1 MHKACCWSPTRAR
14 PTARTSTVSA
24 FPTAKPGRLPKA
36 TSLLSATS
44 RFASAESIPDMS
56 LALLLFQTASPTPS
70 PASTPEKFPAWLTL
84 IYVSGLAVVALL
96 LVVSILRNRPW
107 RSAATVATAP
117 GNLPKDVRKRLG
129 ATATNRGLR
138 VWRWLFALAAI
149 FIFGFHVYWAR
160 YAAASNPKFQELS
173 YKDLRNRRLSES
185 TLRGW
190 IYDRKGRPLAYYKKD
205 AGGNIVR
212 EYPMDSA
219 LAHLFGSDRG
229 EPGLERALFGTES
242 GAVPEVWQ
250 IIRGETVEQR
260 LNKDYTLT
268 IDRDLQQAVVDQLK
282 GNHGA
287 VVMFNPQTGDVLA
300 MYSNP
305 SYSLKDV
312 SDAAAWIRLEGDK
325 KEKPLLNRALNEYY
339 VPGSTFK
346 TVMMYTA
353 FRNGMQNIRFTTS
366 GGFSPEGCGRTITD
380 DNGACEACGNIGIDA
395 AYQHSS
401 NIYFSYMGT
410 QLGGERIR
418 DTAKLLGIGAYDS
431 LSGEGQGRREPE
443 IWNASTSA
451 IKNALAPT
459 ESWLKAG
466 KHSTRCE
473 LMYEGYG
480 QGYASQM
487 TPFQMAL
494 IISAAA
500 NLEGR
505 LMKPKIE
512 LDRLPEVLNQVLSSQ
527 QALTIRGIMN
537 MVTEGGTGTGAMAP
551 VKAAGIR
558 SGGKT
563 GTAQKQVP
571 IIDPKT
577 GQPKTRL
584 VLEHESKGN
593 IIGQHQ
599 ETVFADK
606 PRSDA
611 WYLSFA
617 PLERPTIAMAVL
629 LEGPGPGI
637 SFYGGKNAAPIAAQL
652 ILKANELG
660 YLGAANNQA
669 GQQTGGQQNQRRT
682 R

>member
-1 MHKACCWSPTRAR
+1 
-14 PTARTSTVSA
+14 
-24 FPTAKPGRLPKA
+24 
-36 TSLLSATS
+36 
-44 RFASAESIPDMS
+44 MS
-56 LALLLFQTASPTPS
+56 LALFLFQTATPS
-70 PASTPEKFPAWLTL
+70 PAPSPEKLPAWLTL
-84 IYVSGLAVVALL
+84 IYLLGLGLVALL
-96 LVVSILRNRPW
+96 LVASLIRRW
-107 RSAATVATAP
+107 FGRSPAAVTAP
-117 GNLPKDVRKRLG
+117 ASVSKEIRRRLG
-129 ATATNRGLR
+129 ATSTNRGLR
-138 VWRWLFALAAI
+138 AWRWLFALVAI
-149 FIFGFHVYWAR
+149 AIFGFHVYWAR
-160 YAAASNPKFQELS
+160 YAAADNPKFQELS

-190 IYDRKGRPLAYYKKD
+190 IYDRKGSPLAYYKKD

-229 EPGLERALFGTES
+229 EPGLERALFGAES

-250 IIRGETVEQR
+250 IIRGETVEQK

-268 IDRDLQQAVVDQLK
+268 IDRELQQAVVDQLK

-287 VVMFNPQTGDVLA
+287 VVIFNPQTGDVLA
-300 MYSNP
+300 LYSNP
-305 SYSLKDV
+305 SYSLKETEDEA
-312 SDAAAWIRLEGDK
+312 SWIKLDNDK
-325 KEKPLLNRALNEYY
+325 KEKPLLNRALREYY

-346 TVMMYTA
+346 TLMMYTA
-353 FRNGMQNIRFTTS
+353 FRNNMQNIRFTTS

-380 DNGACEACGNIGIDA
+380 DNGGCEACGNIGIDVG
-395 AYQHSS
+395 YQKSS
-401 NIYFSYMGT
+401 NIYFSFLAT
-410 QLGGERIR
+410 QLGGQRIQE
-418 DTAKLLGIGAYDS
+418 TAKLLGLGAYDS
-431 LSGEGQGRREPE
+431 LTGEGQGRREPE
-443 IWNASTSA
+443 IWNASTNA
-451 IKNALAPT
+451 IKNAIAPT
-459 ESWLKAG
+459 QAWLKAG

-494 IISAAA
+494 LISAAA

-512 LDRLPEVLNQVLSSQ
+512 LDRPAEVLNQVLTRE
-527 QALTIRGIMN
+527 QAATIRGIMN

-551 VKAAGIR
+551 VRAAGIR

-563 GTAQKQVP
+563 GTAQKAVP
-571 IIDPKT
+571 VIDPKT
-577 GQPKTRL
+577 GQPMKRI
-584 VLEHESKGN
+584 VIEHDPKGN
-593 IIGQHQ
+593 IIGQH
-599 ETVFADK
+599 EEVVLADK
-606 PRSDA
+606 MRSDA

-617 PLERPTIAMAVL
+617 PLDRPTISMAVL

-652 ILKANELG
+652 ILKANALG
-660 YLGAANNQA
+660 YFSGSNQPA
-669 GQQTGGQQNQRRT
+669 QQPESQQNQRRT

>member
-1 MHKACCWSPTRAR
+1 MT
-14 PTARTSTVSA
+14 
-24 FPTAKPGRLPKA
+24 
-36 TSLLSATS
+36 
-44 RFASAESIPDMS
+44 S
-56 LALLLFQTASPTPS
+56 LALFFLQTPTPQAA
-70 PASTPEKFPAWLTL
+70 PTPEKFPAWLTL
-84 IYVSGLAVVALL
+84 IYLIGIALAGLLL
-96 LVVSILRNRPW
+96 LVSLIRTWLR
-107 RSAATVATAP
+107 RSPTAP
-117 GNLPKDVRKRLG
+117 TAPSTLPKDIRKRLG
-129 ATATNRGLR
+129 ATTTNRGLHA
-138 VWRWLFALAAI
+138 WRWLFVLAAI

-160 YAAASNPKFQELS
+160 YAAERNQKFQDLS
-173 YKDLRNRRLSES
+173 YKDLRNRRLTES

-190 IYDRKGRPLAYYKKD
+190 IYDRKGRPLALYKKD
-205 AGGNIVR
+205 ANGDIVR
-212 EYPMDSA
+212 DYPMDSA
-219 LAHLFGSDRG
+219 LAHIFGSDRG
-229 EPGLERALFGTES
+229 EPGLERALFGAES

-250 IIRGETVEQR
+250 IIRSQTVEQK

-287 VVMFNPQTGDVLA
+287 VVIFNPQTGDVLA

-305 SYSLKDV
+305 SYSLNDV
-312 SDAAAWIRLEGDK
+312 QDQAKWIALDNDR
-325 KEKPLLNRALNEYY
+325 KERPLLNRAMNEYY

-353 FRNGMQNIRFTTS
+353 FRNGMQNIHFNTS
-366 GGFSPEGCGRTITD
+366 AGFSPPGCGRTITD
-380 DNGACEACGNIGIDA
+380 DNGRCEACGDIDIA
-395 AYQHSS
+395 SGYQHSS
-401 NIYFSYMGT
+401 NIYFSYLGT
-410 QLGGERIR
+410 QLGGEKIQA
-418 DTAKLLGIGAYDS
+418 TAKLLGLGAYDS

-443 IWNASTSA
+443 IWNASSNA

-500 NLEGR
+500 NLDGR

-512 LDRLPEVLNQVLSSQ
+512 ADRPPEVLNQVLTRD
-527 QALTIRGIMN
+527 QAAEIRHIMN
-537 MVTEGGTGTGAMAP
+537 LVTEGGTGTGAMAP
-551 VKAAGIR
+551 VRAAGIR

-563 GTAQKQVP
+563 GTAQKAVP
-571 IIDPKT
+571 VIDPKT
-577 GQPKTRL
+577 GEPKKKIVIERDF
-584 VLEHESKGN
+584 KGK
-593 IIGQHQ
+593 IIGQHE

-606 PRSDA
+606 LRSDA

-617 PLERPTIAMAVL
+617 PLEKPAIAMAVL

-652 ILKANELG
+652 ILKANSLG
-660 YLGAANNQA
+660 YFGATNY
-669 GQQTGGQQNQRRT
+669 QQNQQPSQQRQRRN

>member
-1 MHKACCWSPTRAR
+1 M
-14 PTARTSTVSA
+14 TA
-24 FPTAKPGRLPKA
+24 
-36 TSLLSATS
+36 
-44 RFASAESIPDMS
+44 
-56 LALLLFQTASPTPS
+56 LALFLFQTPTPLQ
-70 PASTPEKFPAWLTL
+70 PASTPEKLPAWLTL
-84 IYVSGLAVVALL
+84 IYLFGIGIVGFLLIVS
-96 LVVSILRNRPW
+96 LVRAWFRRAP
-107 RSAATVATAP
+107 AAPTAP
-117 GNLPKDVRKRLG
+117 ASLPKDIQKRLG
-129 ATATNRGLR
+129 ATTTNRGLR
-138 VWRWLFALAAI
+138 AWRWVFALVAI
-149 FIFGFHVYWAR
+149 FILGFHVYWAR

-205 AGGNIVR
+205 SNGDIER
-212 EYPMDSA
+212 EYPMDAA
-219 LAHLFGSDRG
+219 LAHIFGSDRG
-229 EPGLERALFGTES
+229 EPGLERAMFGTES

-250 IIRGETVEQR
+250 IIRGQTVEQR

-287 VVMFNPQTGDVLA
+287 VVMFNPQTGEVLA
-300 MYSNP
+300 LYSNP
-305 SYSLKDV
+305 SYSLKDTQ
-312 SDAAAWIRLEGDK
+312 DEATWMKLDNDK
-325 KEKPLLNRALNEYY
+325 KEKPLLNRALREYY

-346 TVMMYTA
+346 TLMMYTA
-353 FRNGMQNIRFTTS
+353 FRNGMQNIRFTTT
-366 GGFSPEGCGRTITD
+366 GGFSPPGCNKTITD
-380 DNGACEACGNIGIDA
+380 DNGGCEACGNIGIDQ

-418 DTAKLLGIGAYDS
+418 DTAKLVGLGAYDS

-451 IKNALAPT
+451 IKNAIAPT

-577 GQPKTRL
+577 GQPKTRI
-584 VLEHESKGN
+584 VMEHDSKGN
-593 IIGQHQ
+593 IIGQHR

-617 PLERPTIAMAVL
+617 PLEKPTIAMAV
-629 LEGPGPGI
+629 
-637 SFYGGKNAAPIAAQL
+637 F
-652 ILKANELG
+652 
-660 YLGAANNQA
+660 
-669 GQQTGGQQNQRRT
+669 
-682 R
+682 

>member
-1 MHKACCWSPTRAR
+1 MA
-14 PTARTSTVSA
+14 V
-24 FPTAKPGRLPKA
+24 
-36 TSLLSATS
+36 
-44 RFASAESIPDMS
+44 
-56 LALLLFQTASPTPS
+56 ALLLFQTASPTPS
-70 PASTPEKFPAWLTL
+70 PASTPESFPAWLTL
-84 IYVSGLAVVALL
+84 IYVSGLALIAVLLILSLFRMWFSRSSATPTAL
-96 LVVSILRNRPW
+96 
-107 RSAATVATAP
+107 A
-117 GNLPKDVRKRLG
+117 NLPKDVRKRMG
-129 ATATNRGLR
+129 ATTANRGLR
-138 VWRWLFALAAI
+138 VWRWLFALLVI
-149 FIFGFHVYWAR
+149 SVFGFHVYWAL
-160 YAAASNPKFQELS
+160 YARDTNAKFQELS

-190 IYDRKGRPLAYYKKD
+190 IYDRKGRPLAFYKKD
-205 AGGNIVR
+205 SDGNITR
-212 EYPMDSA
+212 SYPMDSA
-219 LAHLFGSDRG
+219 LAHIFGTDRG

-242 GAVPEVWQ
+242 GAMPEVWQ
-250 IIRGETVEQR
+250 IIRGQTVQQK

-268 IDRDLQQAVVDQLK
+268 IDLDLQQAVVDQLK

-287 VVMFNPQTGDVLA
+287 VVIFSPQTGDVLA

-312 SDAAAWIRLEGDK
+312 ADAAAWIRLEADK

-353 FRNGMQNIRFTTS
+353 FRNGMQDIRFTTS

-401 NIYFSYMGT
+401 NIYFSYLGT
-410 QLGGERIR
+410 QLGGEKIQA
-418 DTAKLLGIGAYDS
+418 TAKLLGLGAYDS
-431 LSGEGQGRREPE
+431 LSGEGQGRRAPE
-443 IWNASTSA
+443 IWNASTNA
-451 IKNALAPT
+451 IKNAIAPT

-512 LDRLPEVLNQVLSSQ
+512 LDRPPEVLNQVLSSQ

-537 MVTEGGTGTGAMAP
+537 LVTEGGTGTGAMAP

-563 GTAQKQVP
+563 GTAQKAVP

-577 GQPKTRL
+577 GQPKTRV
-584 VLEHESKGN
+584 VLEHDPRGN
-593 IIGQHQ
+593 IIGQHL
-599 ETVFADK
+599 ETIFADK

-617 PLERPTIAMAVL
+617 PLEKPSIAMAVL

-652 ILKANELG
+652 ILKANALG
-660 YLGAANNQA
+660 YFGAANQA
-669 GQQTGGQQNQRRT
+669 SQQTGSQQNGRRT

>member
-1 MHKACCWSPTRAR
+1 MGA
-14 PTARTSTVSA
+14 
-24 FPTAKPGRLPKA
+24 
-36 TSLLSATS
+36 
-44 RFASAESIPDMS
+44 
-56 LALLLFQTASPTPS
+56 ALFLFQAATPSPTP
-70 PASTPEKFPAWLTL
+70 PPERQPAWLTL
-84 IYVSGLAVVALL
+84 IYLGGMGLVVVLL
-96 LVVSILRNRPW
+96 LLSLLRMWLR
-107 RSAATVATAP
+107 RSGNAPTAP
-117 GNLPKDVRKRLG
+117 ANLPKEIRKRLG
-129 ATATNRGLR
+129 ATSTNRGLR
-138 VWRWLFALAAI
+138 AWRLLFIVAALS
-149 FIFGFHVYWAR
+149 IFGFHIYWAR
-160 YAAASNPKFQELS
+160 YAPETNAKFQELS
-173 YKDLRNRRLSES
+173 YKDLRNRRLTES

-190 IYDRKGRPLAYYKKD
+190 IYDRKGRPLAYYKND
-205 AGGNIVR
+205 STGNIVR

-219 LAHLFGSDRG
+219 LSHIFGSDRG
-229 EPGLERALFGTES
+229 QAGLERAMFGTES

-250 IIRGETVEQR
+250 IIHGQTVEQK

-268 IDRDLQQAVVDQLK
+268 IDQDLQQAVVDQLK

-287 VVMFNPQTGDVLA
+287 VVMFNPQTGDLLA

-312 SDAAAWIRLEGDK
+312 QDPAKWISMDNDK

-353 FRNGMQNIRFTTS
+353 FRNGMQNIRFSTG

-380 DNGACEACGNIGIDA
+380 DNGGCEACGDIGIDV
-395 AYQHSS
+395 AYQKSS
-401 NIYFSYMGT
+401 NIYFSYLGT
-410 QLGGERIR
+410 QLGGEKIQA
-418 DTAKLLGIGAYDS
+418 TAKLLGLGAYDS
-431 LSGEGQGRREPE
+431 VSGEGQGRREPE
-443 IWNASTSA
+443 IWNASSSA
-451 IKNALAPT
+451 IKNSIAPT

-480 QGYASQM
+480 QGLASQM
-487 TPFQMAL
+487 TPFQMAM

-500 NLEGR
+500 NLEGQ

-512 LDRLPEVLNQVLSSQ
+512 ADRPPEVFNQVLTRD
-527 QALTIRGIMN
+527 QASEIRRIMN
-537 MVTEGGTGTGAMAP
+537 MVTEGGTGNSAMAP

-563 GTAQKQVP
+563 GTAQKAVP

-577 GQPKTRL
+577 GEPKKKI
-584 VLEHESKGN
+584 VVEHDPKGK
-593 IIGQHQ
+593 IIGQHE
-599 ETVFADK
+599 ETLFYDK
-606 PRSDA
+606 LRSDA

-617 PLERPTIAMAVL
+617 PLDKPAIAMAVL

-652 ILKANELG
+652 ILKAKALG
-660 YLGAANNQA
+660 YFGTVAKESE
-669 GQQTGGQQNQRRT
+669 GQKSGRRT
-682 R
+682 K

>member
-1 MHKACCWSPTRAR
+1 
-14 PTARTSTVSA
+14 
-24 FPTAKPGRLPKA
+24 
-36 TSLLSATS
+36 
-44 RFASAESIPDMS
+44 MS

-84 IYVSGLAVVALL
+84 IYVSGLALIALL
-96 LVVSILRNRPW
+96 LIVSIIRNRPW

-117 GNLPKDVRKRLG
+117 GNLPREVRKRLG
-129 ATATNRGLR
+129 ATTTNRGLR
-138 VWRWLFALAAI
+138 AWRWLFAIVAI
-149 FIFGFHVYWAR
+149 FVFGFHVYWAR
-160 YAAASNPKFQELS
+160 YAAERNEKFQELS

-190 IYDRKGRPLAYYKKD
+190 IYDRKGRPLAFYKKD
-205 AGGNIVR
+205 AEGNIVR
-212 EYPMDSA
+212 AYPMDSA

-250 IIRGETVEQR
+250 IIRGQTVEQK

-312 SDAAAWIRLEGDK
+312 QDAAAWIRLEGDK
-325 KEKPLLNRALNEYY
+325 KEKPLLNRAMNEYY

-346 TVMMYTA
+346 TVMMYAA
-353 FRNGMQNIRFTTS
+353 FRNGMQDIRFTTS
-366 GGFSPEGCGRTITD
+366 GGFSPAGCGRTITD
-380 DNGACEACGNIGIDA
+380 DNGACEACGNIGIDV
-395 AYQHSS
+395 AYQKSS
-401 NIYFSYMGT
+401 NIYFSFMGT
-410 QLGGERIR
+410 QLGGEKIR
-418 DTAKLLGIGAYDS
+418 DTAKLLGLGAYDS
-431 LSGEGQGRREPE
+431 LSGEGQGRRAPE
-443 IWNASTSA
+443 LWNASTSA
-451 IKNALAPT
+451 IRNAIAPT

-512 LDRLPEVLNQVLSSQ
+512 LDRPPEVLNQVLSSQ
-527 QALTIRGIMN
+527 QALTVRGIMN

-584 VLEHESKGN
+584 VLEHDYKGN

-599 ETVFADK
+599 ETIFADK

-617 PLERPTIAMAVL
+617 PLEKPTIAMAVL

-637 SFYGGKNAAPIAAQL
+637 SFYGGKNAGPIAAQL
-652 ILKANELG
+652 ILKANALG
-660 YLGAANNQA
+660 YLSATRSQP
-669 GQQTGGQQNQRRT
+669 GQQTGSRQNRR
-682 R
+682 RPQ

>member
-1 MHKACCWSPTRAR
+1 MT
-14 PTARTSTVSA
+14 
-24 FPTAKPGRLPKA
+24 
-36 TSLLSATS
+36 
-44 RFASAESIPDMS
+44 
-56 LALLLFQTASPTPS
+56 LALLLFQTATPS
-70 PASTPEKFPAWLTL
+70 PSASPISPEKFPAQMTL
-84 IYVSGLAVVALL
+84 IYVAGLGFVALL
-96 LVVSILRNRPW
+96 LILSLVRLWLRRAP
-107 RSAATVATAP
+107 SAPTALA
-117 GNLPKDVRKRLG
+117 NLPKDVRQRLG
-129 ATATNRGLR
+129 ATTTNRGLR
-138 VWRWLFALAAI
+138 AWRALFALAAI
-149 FIFGFHVYWAR
+149 GVFGFHVYWAR
-160 YAAASNPKFQELS
+160 YAPDHNAKLQELS

-205 AGGNIVR
+205 SNGDIER
-212 EYPMDSA
+212 EYPMDAA
-219 LAHLFGSDRG
+219 LAHIFGSDRG
-229 EPGLERALFGTES
+229 EPGLERAMFGTES

-250 IIRGETVEQR
+250 IIRGQTVEQR

-287 VVMFNPQTGDVLA
+287 VVMFNPQTGEVLA
-300 MYSNP
+300 LYSNP
-305 SYSLKDV
+305 SYSLKDTQ
-312 SDAAAWIRLEGDK
+312 DEGTWMKLDNDK
-325 KEKPLLNRALNEYY
+325 KEKPLLNRALREYY

-346 TVMMYTA
+346 TLMMYTA

-366 GGFSPEGCGRTITD
+366 GGFSPPGCNKTITD
-380 DNGACEACGNIGIDA
+380 DNGGCEACGNIGIDQ

-418 DTAKLLGIGAYDS
+418 DTAKLVGLGAYDS
-431 LSGEGQGRREPE
+431 VSGEGQGRREPE
-443 IWNASTSA
+443 IWNASSNA
-451 IKNALAPT
+451 IKNAVAPT

-494 IISAAA
+494 LISVAA
-500 NLEGR
+500 NLDGR

-512 LDRLPEVLNQVLSSQ
+512 MDRPNEMFSQVLTRD
-527 QALTIRGIMN
+527 QAQTIRGVMN

-558 SGGKT
+558 TGGKT
-563 GTAQKQVP
+563 GTAQKDVP
-571 IIDPKT
+571 VIDPKT
-577 GQPKTRL
+577 GEPMKKIVIEKDPKG
-584 VLEHESKGN
+584 K

-599 ETVFADK
+599 ETVFYDK
-606 PRSDA
+606 KRSDA

-617 PLERPTIAMAVL
+617 PLEKPVMAMAVL

-652 ILKANELG
+652 ILKANALG
-660 YLGAANNQA
+660 YFGAAGIPNNQSA
-669 GQQTGGQQNQRRT
+669 SPRTSPTPRRN

>member
-1 MHKACCWSPTRAR
+1 
-14 PTARTSTVSA
+14 
-24 FPTAKPGRLPKA
+24 
-36 TSLLSATS
+36 
-44 RFASAESIPDMS
+44 MS

-84 IYVSGLAVVALL
+84 IYVSGLAVIALL
-96 LVVSILRNRPW
+96 LVVSIFRNRPW

-117 GNLPKDVRKRLG
+117 GNLPKEVRKRLG
-129 ATATNRGLR
+129 ATTTIRGLR
-138 VWRWLFALAAI
+138 VWRWLFVIAVI
-149 FIFGFHVYWAR
+149 FIFGFNVYWAR
-160 YAAASNPKFQELS
+160 YAQDNNEKFQQLS

-190 IYDRKGRPLAYYKKD
+190 IYDRKGRPLADYKKD
-205 AGGNIVR
+205 NNGNIVR
-212 EYPMDSA
+212 DYPMDAA
-219 LAHLFGSDRG
+219 LAHIFGSERG
-229 EPGLERALFGTES
+229 APGLERALFGTES
-242 GAVPEVWQ
+242 TAVPEVWQ
-250 IIRGETVEQR
+250 IIHDQTVEQK

-268 IDRDLQQAVVDQLK
+268 IDRDLQEAVVDQLK

-287 VVMFNPQTGDVLA
+287 VVIFNPQTGEVLA

-305 SYSLKDV
+305 SYSLKDAQ
-312 SDAAAWIRLEGDK
+312 DEAKWITLDNDK

-353 FRNGMQNIRFTTS
+353 FRNGMQNIRFSTG

-380 DNGACEACGNIGIDA
+380 DNGSCEACGNISIDV
-395 AYQHSS
+395 AYQKSS
-401 NIYFSYMGT
+401 NIYFSYLGT
-410 QLGGERIR
+410 QLGGEKIR
-418 DTAKLLGIGAYDS
+418 DTAKLLGLGAYDS
-431 LSGEGQGRREPE
+431 VSGEGQGRREPE

-451 IKNALAPT
+451 LGKAIAPT

-512 LDRLPEVLNQVLSSQ
+512 LDRPPEVLNQVLSSQ

-577 GQPKTRL
+577 GRPKTRL
-584 VLEHESKGN
+584 VLEHDSKGN

-611 WYLSFA
+611 W
-617 PLERPTIAMAVL
+617 
-629 LEGPGPGI
+629 
-637 SFYGGKNAAPIAAQL
+637 
-652 ILKANELG
+652 
-660 YLGAANNQA
+660 
-669 GQQTGGQQNQRRT
+669 
-682 R
+682 

>member
-1 MHKACCWSPTRAR
+1 MA
-14 PTARTSTVSA
+14 
-24 FPTAKPGRLPKA
+24 
-36 TSLLSATS
+36 
-44 RFASAESIPDMS
+44 
-56 LALLLFQTASPTPS
+56 LALFLFQTATPS
-70 PASTPEKFPAWLTL
+70 PASAPEKGPAWFTL
-84 IYVSGLAVVALL
+84 IYVSGLALIALFLL
-96 LVVSILRNRPW
+96 LSLALNWLR
-107 RSAATVATAP
+107 RSPSALTAP
-117 GNLPKDVRKRLG
+117 ANLPKEIRQRLG
-129 ATATNRGLR
+129 ATTTNRGLR
-138 VWRWLFALAAI
+138 AWRWIFVLAALSL
-149 FIFGFHVYWAR
+149 FGFHVYWAR
-160 YAAASNPKFQELS
+160 YAADGNAKFRELS

-190 IYDRKGRPLAYYKKD
+190 IYDRKGRPLAYYKKESD
-205 AGGNIVR
+205 GGIIR

-219 LAHLFGSDRG
+219 MAHLFGSDRG
-229 EPGLERALFGTES
+229 DPGLERAMFGTES

-250 IIRGETVEQR
+250 IIKGQTVEQK

-268 IDRDLQQAVVDQLK
+268 IDRDLQQTVVDQLK

-305 SYSLKDV
+305 SYSLKEVQDE
-312 SDAAAWIRLEGDK
+312 ATWIKLDNDR
-325 KEKPLLNRALNEYY
+325 KEKPLLNRATNEYY

-353 FRNGMQNIRFTTS
+353 FRNGMENTRFTTS
-366 GGFSPEGCGRTITD
+366 GGFSPAGCGRTITD
-380 DNGACEACGNIGIDA
+380 DNGGCEACGNIGIDS

-401 NIYFSYMGT
+401 NIYFSYLGT
-410 QLGGERIR
+410 QLGGVKIR
-418 DTAKLLGIGAYDS
+418 DTAKLLGLGAYDS

-443 IWNASTSA
+443 IWNASTNA
-451 IKNALAPT
+451 IKSGIAPT

-466 KHSTRCE
+466 PHSTRCE

-487 TPFQMAL
+487 TPFQMAM

-500 NLEGR
+500 NLEGK

-512 LDRLPEVLNQVLSSQ
+512 LDRAPEMFSQVLTRE
-527 QALTIRGIMN
+527 QASEIRRIMN
-537 MVTEGGTGTGAMAP
+537 LVTEGGTANSAMAP

-563 GTAQKQVP
+563 GTAQKAVP
-571 IIDPKT
+571 VIDPKT
-577 GQPKTRL
+577 GEPKRR
-584 VLEHESKGN
+584 VVVERDFKGK
-593 IIGQHQ
+593 IIRQY
-599 ETVFADK
+599 EEIVMEEK
-606 PRSDA
+606 LRSDA

-617 PLERPTIAMAVL
+617 PLEKPVMAMAVL

-637 SFYGGKNAAPIAAQL
+637 SFYGGKNAGPVAAQL
-652 ILKANELG
+652 ILKAKALG
-660 YLGAANNQA
+660 YFGPAGDQQ
-669 GQQTGGQQNQRRT
+669 GQQPTQRKRK